1 MKKGMQSAQK
11 KNASEMKQ
19 EMDGILDLET
29 RDRFKA
35 EVLKIG
41 KVLVGPNGIITFE
54 QFIAIQQMIARF

>member
-1 MKKGMQSAQK
+1 
-11 KNASEMKQ
+11 MKQ

-41 KVLVGPNGIITFE
+41 KVFGGPNGIITFE

>member
-1 MKKGMQSAQK
+1 MQSAQK

-41 KVLVGPNGIITFE
+41 KVLGGPNGIITFE

>member
-1 MKKGMQSAQK
+1 
-11 KNASEMKQ
+11 MKQ

-41 KVLVGPNGIITFE
+41 KVNGGPNGIISFE
-54 QFIAIQQMIARF
+54 QFIAIQQMIATF